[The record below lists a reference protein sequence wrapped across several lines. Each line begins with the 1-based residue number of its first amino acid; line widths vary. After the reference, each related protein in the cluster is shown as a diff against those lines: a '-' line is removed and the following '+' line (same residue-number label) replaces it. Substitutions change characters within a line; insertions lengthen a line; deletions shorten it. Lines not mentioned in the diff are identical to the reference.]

1 MEEKKRRPDWYL
13 KTIRRFYQYPLDKR
27 RLEVL
32 QARLEAALPSATA
45 QYSLAPAYTGPGDQ
59 TGNIASNRLEIEKE
73 MKELMLRVKEIE
85 IVLSSFNF
93 EGKKLIEMRYFQ
105 GQNTDFYVY
114 TEMHMAQAT
123 YFRFR
128 DSLIHN
134 SAVILGYYAE
144 RQMNILELARGK

>member
-1 MEEKKRRPDWYL
+1 MEERKKRPDWYMR
-13 KTIRRFYQYPLDKR
+13 TIRRFYQYPLDKR

-32 QARLEAALPSATA
+32 EARLDATMPSATA

-59 TGNIASNRLEIEKE
+59 TGNIASNRLEISQE
-73 MKELMLRVKEIE
+73 MRELKLRVKEIE

-93 EGKKLIEMRYFQ
+93 EGKKLIELRYFQ

-114 TEMHMAQAT
+114 HEMHMPQAT
-123 YFRFR
+123 YFRYR

-134 SAVILGYYAE
+134 SAIILGYYIE
-144 RQMNILELARGK
+144 KQMSLSEFTQGK